1 MTKTVPSP
9 FHHGEQEIQSR
20 LGVREQIENVGQRFI
35 RDYMPDE
42 HRQFLAQLPFL
53 LVGSIDKSGRPWASV
68 LVGRPGFLNSS
79 DPRTLEI
86 HSRPLFGD
94 PLNDNLA
101 QDAQL
106 GMLGIEFSSRRRNR
120 LNGDVSSMDE
130 GYLKISVGQS
140 FGNCPQYIQAR
151 DFELLPAIDHIGEP
165 RPVQTINK
173 FDQRVRE
180 IISQADQFY
189 IATHLS
195 ENRDDVTNGTDVSH
209 RGGKP
214 GFVRIDDNKTL
225 TFPDFSGNYH
235 FNTLGNILLNPRA
248 GLLFIDFE
256 KGDLLYL
263 TCSAK
268 IIWDSEECRAFTG
281 AERLVRFS
289 LDEGILVE
297 GAMPIRWNF
306 LEYSPSLD
314 QTGSWDEVTTKIEEL
329 ERGNV
334 YCDYTVAKV
343 EVESEVIT
351 SFYLE
356 PETGSGIAC
365 HSAGQFLPIEIQLPG
380 ATEPI
385 RRTYTISNAPNGA
398 YYRLSIKKEPA
409 AQADFPPGAA
419 SNYFHDHV
427 IAGSTIRAMTPR
439 GKFTLDES
447 STRPVVLLSGGV
459 GVTPMISML
468 EHLAETSDGCG
479 CTRQVWFIHGAI
491 NSKYHGFDRY
501 VRALATDYS
510 CLNVHVRYSQTGVVL
525 DESSTRPVVL
535 LSGGVGVTPMISML
549 EHLAETSDGCGC
561 TRQVWFIHGAINSKY
576 HGFDRY
582 VRALATDYSCLNV
595 HVRYSRPSEDD
606 VEGKNFDSTGR
617 VDIDL
622 IKSLLPFDDYEFY
635 MCGPPAFLESLYEGL
650 KDLNVADGRIHYEFF
665 GPGATLLREQ
675 PGQTLGLAEDLQ
687 DREPVLVRFARSET
701 QATWDPSK
709 GTLLDLAE
717 AEGLRPAYSCR
728 SGICQTCS
736 TKITA
741 GQVDYLEAPMATP
754 DAGEALLCCSYPK
767 LADGENEVVLDI

>member
-1 MTKTVPSP
+1 MTSTAPSP
-9 FHHGEQEIQSR
+9 FHRGEQEIQSR
-20 LGVREQIENVGQRFI
+20 LGVREQIENVGLRFI

-42 HRQFLAQLPFL
+42 HRQFHAQLPML
-53 LVGSIDKSGRPWASV
+53 LVGSIDKAGRPWASV
-68 LVGRPGFLNSS
+68 LVGRPGFMNSP
-79 DPRTLEI
+79 DPHTFEI
-86 HSRPLFGD
+86 HSRPFFGD
-94 PLNDNLA
+94 PLNENLA
-101 QDAQL
+101 HGVQL
-106 GMLGIEFSSRRRNR
+106 GMLGIEFSTRRRNR
-120 LNGDVSSMDE
+120 LNGEVSSMDE
-130 GYLKISVGQS
+130 GYFKISVVQS

-151 DFELLPAIDHIGEP
+151 DFEFLPAIEHIGDP
-165 RPVQTINK
+165 RPVRTIDK

-195 ENRDDVTNGTDVSH
+195 ENPDDVTNGADVSH

-214 GFVRIDDNKTL
+214 GFVRIDDDKTL

-235 FNTLGNILLNPRA
+235 FNTMGNILLNPRA

-263 TCSAK
+263 TCRAE
-268 IIWDSEECRAFTG
+268 IIWDSEECRAFAG

-306 LEYSPSLD
+306 LDYSPSLD
-314 QTGSWDEVTTKIEEL
+314 QTGSWDEVKTKINEL
-329 ERGNV
+329 ERGNI
-334 YCDYTVAKV
+334 YCNYTVTKV
-343 EVESEVIT
+343 EIESEVIT

-356 PETGSGIAC
+356 PEDGSGVAC
-365 HSAGQFLPIEIQLPG
+365 HNAGQFLPIEIQPPG

-385 RRTYTISNAPNGA
+385 RRTYTISNAPNST

-409 AQADFPPGAA
+409 AQADLPPGVA

-427 IAGSTIRAMTPR
+427 VAGSTIRAMAPR

-468 EHLAETSDGCG
+468 EQLADNSGGCG

-491 NSKYHGFDRY
+491 NSEYHAFDRY
-501 VRALATDYS
+501 VRTLATDYS
-510 CLNVHVRYSQTGVVL
+510 CLNVHVRYSQ
-525 DESSTRPVVL
+525 P
-535 LSGGVGVTPMISML
+535 
-549 EHLAETSDGCGC
+549 SD
-561 TRQVWFIHGAINSKY
+561 
-576 HGFDRY
+576 
-582 VRALATDYSCLNV
+582 
-595 HVRYSRPSEDD
+595 DD

-617 VDIDL
+617 VDIGL

-650 KDLNVADGRIHYEFF
+650 KDLNVADNRIHYEFF

-675 PGQTLGLAEDLQ
+675 PGQTIGLAEDLQ
-687 DREPVLVRFARSET
+687 DREPVLVRFAKSET
-701 QATWDPSK
+701 QATWDASK

-717 AEGLRPAYSCR
+717 SEGLRPAYSCR

-754 DAGEALLCCSYPK
+754 EAGEALICCSYPK
-767 LADGENEVVLDI
+767 LADGDDEVVLDI

>member
-1 MTKTVPSP
+1 MTSTAPSP
-9 FHHGEQEIQSR
+9 FHRGEQEIQSR

-42 HRQFLAQLPFL
+42 HRQFYAQLPLL
-53 LVGSIDKSGRPWASV
+53 LVGSIDNSGRPWASV
-68 LVGRPGFLNSS
+68 LVGRPGFMNSP

-94 PLNDNLA
+94 PLNENLA
-101 QDAQL
+101 QGVQL
-106 GMLGIEFSSRRRNR
+106 GMLAIEFSTRRRNR
-120 LNGDVSSMDE
+120 LNGEVSLMDE
-130 GYLKISVGQS
+130 GFLQINVGQS

-151 DFELLPAIDHIGEP
+151 DFEFLATIDHIGEA
-165 RPVQTINK
+165 RPVRTINK
-173 FDQRVRE
+173 FDRRVRE

-195 ENRDDVTNGTDVSH
+195 ENFDDVTNGADVSH

-214 GFVRIDDNKTL
+214 GFVRIDDDRTL
-225 TFPDFSGNYH
+225 TVPDFSGNYH

-263 TCSAK
+263 TCSAE
-268 IIWDSEECRAFTG
+268 IIWDSEECRAFAG
-281 AERLVRFS
+281 AERLVRFN

-297 GAMPIRWNF
+297 GAMPIRWSF
-306 LEYSPSLD
+306 LDYSPSLD
-314 QTGSWDEVTTKIEEL
+314 QTGSWEDVKTKIDEL
-329 ERGNV
+329 ERGNI
-334 YCDYTVAKV
+334 YCNYTVTKI
-343 EVESEVIT
+343 EIESEVIT

-356 PETGSGIAC
+356 PEDGSGVAC
-365 HSAGQFLPIEIQLPG
+365 HNAGQFLPIEIQPPG

-385 RRTYTISNAPNGA
+385 RRTYTISNAPNGVF
-398 YYRLSIKKEPA
+398 YRLSIKKEPA
-409 AQADFPPGAA
+409 AQPDLTPGAA

-439 GKFTLDES
+439 GKFILDES

-468 EHLAETSDGCG
+468 EQLSGHSGGCG
-479 CTRQVWFIHGAI
+479 CDRRVWFIHGAI

-501 VRALATDYS
+501 VRKLATDYS
-510 CLNVHVRYSQTGVVL
+510 CLNVH
-525 DESSTRPVVL
+525 
-535 LSGGVGVTPMISML
+535 I
-549 EHLAETSDGCGC
+549 
-561 TRQVWFIHGAINSKY
+561 
-576 HGFDRY
+576 
-582 VRALATDYSCLNV
+582 
-595 HVRYSRPSEDD
+595 RYSRPADDD
-606 VEGKNFDSTGR
+606 VEGKNFDSTGHI
-617 VDIDL
+617 DIDL

-650 KDLNVADGRIHYEFF
+650 KDLNVADERIHYEFF

-675 PGQTLGLAEDLQ
+675 PGQTIGLAEDLM
-687 DREPVLVRFARSET
+687 DREPVLVRFAKSGT

-717 AEGLRPAYSCR
+717 SEGMRPAYSCR

-754 DAGEALLCCSYPK
+754 EAGEALICCSYPK
-767 LADGENEVVLDI
+767 LADGDNEVVLDI

>member
-1 MTKTVPSP
+1 MTSTAPSP
-9 FHHGEQEIQSR
+9 FHRGEQEIQSR

-68 LVGRPGFLNSS
+68 LAGRPGFVNSP

-86 HSRPLFGD
+86 HSQPLYGD
-94 PLNDNLA
+94 PLNDNLT
-101 QDAQL
+101 QGAQL
-106 GMLGIEFSSRRRNR
+106 GLLGIEFSTRRRNR
-120 LNGDVSSMDE
+120 LNGDVSLMDK
-130 GYLKISVGQS
+130 GFLQINVGQS

-151 DFELLPAIDHIGEP
+151 DFEFLPTIDHIGEP
-165 RPVQTINK
+165 RPVRTITK

-180 IISQADQFY
+180 IVSQADQFY

-195 ENRDDVTNGTDVSH
+195 ENSDDVTNGADVSH

-214 GFVRIDDNKTL
+214 GFVRIDDDKTL

-263 TCSAK
+263 TCSAE
-268 IIWDSEECRAFTG
+268 IIWDSEESRAFAG
-281 AERLVRFS
+281 AERLVRFA

-314 QTGSWDEVTTKIEEL
+314 QTGSWDEVKTKIDEL

-334 YCDYTVAKV
+334 YCNYTVTKV
-343 EVESEVIT
+343 ESESEVIT

-356 PETGSGIAC
+356 PEDGSGVAC
-365 HSAGQFLPIEIQLPG
+365 HNAGQFLPIEIQPPG

-385 RRTYTISNAPNGA
+385 RRTYTISNAPNST
-398 YYRLSIKKEPA
+398 YYRLSIKKEPP
-409 AQADFPPGAA
+409 AQADLPPGAA

-468 EHLAETSDGCG
+468 EQLAGHSGGCG

-501 VRALATDYS
+501 VRTLATDYP
-510 CLNVHVRYSQTGVVL
+510 CLNVH
-525 DESSTRPVVL
+525 
-535 LSGGVGVTPMISML
+535 I
-549 EHLAETSDGCGC
+549 
-561 TRQVWFIHGAINSKY
+561 
-576 HGFDRY
+576 
-582 VRALATDYSCLNV
+582 
-595 HVRYSRPSEDD
+595 RYSRPSDDD
-606 VEGKNFDSTGR
+606 VEGKNFDSTGH

-635 MCGPPAFLESLYEGL
+635 MCGPPPFLESLYEGL
-650 KDLNVADGRIHYEFF
+650 KDLNVADDRIHYEFF

-675 PGQTLGLAEDLQ
+675 PGQTVGLAEDLQ
-687 DREPVLVRFARSET
+687 DREPVLVRFAKSGT

-717 AEGLRPAYSCR
+717 SEGMRPAYSCR

-736 TKITA
+736 TRITA

-754 DAGEALLCCSYPK
+754 EAGEALICCSYPK
-767 LADGENEVVLDI
+767 LADGDDEVVLEI

>member
-1 MTKTVPSP
+1 MTNTVLSP

-42 HRQFLAQLPFL
+42 HRQFLAQLPLL

-68 LVGRPGFLNSS
+68 LVGRPGFLNPS
-79 DPRTLEI
+79 DPRTLKI

-101 QDAQL
+101 HGAQL
-106 GMLGIEFSSRRRNR
+106 GLLGIEFSSRRRNR

-165 RPVQTINK
+165 HPVRTINK

-189 IATHLS
+189 IATHMS
-195 ENRDDVTNGTDVSH
+195 ENPDDVTNGADVSH

-214 GFVRIDDNKTL
+214 GFVRIDDDKTL

-263 TCSAK
+263 TCGAK

-281 AERLVRFS
+281 AERLVRFT

-314 QTGSWDEVTTKIEEL
+314 QTGSWDEVETKIDEL
-329 ERGNV
+329 KRGNV
-334 YCDYTVAKV
+334 YCDYTVTKV

-365 HSAGQFLPIEIQLPG
+365 HNAGQFLPIEIQLPG

-427 IAGSTIRAMTPR
+427 IAGCTIRAMTPR

-468 EHLAETSDGCG
+468 EQLAQTSGGCG
-479 CTRQVWFIHGAI
+479 CARQVWFIHGAI
-491 NSKYHGFDRY
+491 NSKYHGFDKY
-501 VRALATDYS
+501 VRT
-510 CLNVHVRYSQTGVVL
+510 
-525 DESSTRPVVL
+525 
-535 LSGGVGVTPMISML
+535 
-549 EHLAETSDGCGC
+549 
-561 TRQVWFIHGAINSKY
+561 
-576 HGFDRY
+576 
-582 VRALATDYSCLNV
+582 LATDYSCLNV
-595 HVRYSRPSEDD
+595 HVRYSRPADDD
-606 VEGKNFDSTGR
+606 VEGKNFDSTGH

-622 IKSLLPFDDYEFY
+622 IKFLLPFDDYEFY

-650 KDLNVADGRIHYEFF
+650 KDLNVADDRIHYEFF
-665 GPGATLLREQ
+665 GRGATLLREQ
-675 PGQTLGLAEDLQ
+675 PGQTVGLAEDLQ
-687 DREPVLVRFARSET
+687 DREPVLVRFAKSDKH
-701 QATWDPSK
+701 ATWDPSK

-717 AEGLRPAYSCR
+717 SKGLRPAYSCR

-754 DAGEALLCCSYPK
+754 EAGEALLCCSYPK
-767 LADGENEVVLDI
+767 LADGDDEVVLDI